1 MSLKINIQKE
11 SGTNAVT
18 KSVVVGSG
26 KAITPTGSGIIEATN
41 LLGTIDASQVST
53 GTLDPARLPLG
64 LGTDTTPANGKLL
77 IGNGVGY
84 TAANLTAG
92 TNISITNTAG
102 GIQINNT
109 MPSGLIYQ
117 GAWNALTNT
126 PTLTSSVG
134 TQGYYYVVSVAGTTN
149 LNGVT
154 DWQIGDWAIFNGSV
168 WQKIDNS
175 DQVTS
180 VFGRQG
186 AVAAASGDYTA
197 SQVTNVPYAGIVA
210 TDVQAA
216 INELYDDI
224 QASQQVLTAYV
235 TNAESFSITRGQVV
249 YLYGAQGNRASVKL
263 ASNLSDATSAKTF
276 GVVADASIAAG
287 QAGYIRCQGV
297 VDNLNL
303 GAYNPGDTL
312 YLGATPGSLTATK
325 PYAPNHLVYVGIVE
339 RANNGNGQLYVKIQN
354 GYELDEI
361 HDVQITAPR
370 LAGQTLLYDQTDA
383 LWKNARLT
391 AGTGMTLTFA
401 DASVTLTPNFA
412 APPVIGNTTPNVV
425 NATTLNATDVAATNG
440 TFLTSVTTPYVKA
453 DTGVYL
459 TLAGGSS
466 GASLVLGLG
475 ASGQATFDRKL
486 NLTASTTTAA
496 SLNIPQGT
504 APTTPTNG
512 DIWTTTAGLYARIN
526 GTTVGPFGTGTVT
539 SVSGTANQVTVSP
552 TTGDVVVSLPTAITN
567 VNSITAS
574 SATNLTLNGGSSG
587 ASIVAGQG
595 TNANI
600 TLTPTGTG
608 SVTTPGILKTTN
620 TTASTSTTSG
630 ALQVAGGVGIAGALY
645 TGGNLNVSGTGTNTF
660 SGPLAI
666 TNPST
671 TLTTI
676 SNPSYYHLALQTTG
690 AGVEREPALY
700 FQDSGTFLGGVEFGA
715 ASGTAIRVNAMAFRN
730 LQNGAFLWFQG
741 STVSAPSML
750 LNASA
755 NLLLGTT
762 TDSSNGKLQLA
773 THTTSAGGIGFGTD
787 LSLFRASSTKL
798 QIFNASQPQLGF
810 TDSTREYGRL
820 ETAGGSF
827 YISSTYATSDLV
839 LRSGN
844 ATTAL
849 TLDSSQ
855 NATFAG
861 TISRNG
867 AAGNYRV
874 YNVQS
879 SGVSRWAW
887 GADNAAES
895 GSNAG
900 SDFVLY
906 SFTDAGSVLTNPVF
920 KLTRSTGDAAF
931 SGASTFGNYVTVDGT
946 SGAAFRA
953 RKSNNTSGAQSW
965 NSSLDTSGTWS
976 FQCAN
981 DNFVGANTA
990 ITLTRSG
997 TTPTGLTINATT
1009 ASSSTTTGALIV
1021 SGGVG
1026 MAGALYTGG
1035 SLTSSGTSTN
1045 SFAGQIYNTATG
1057 GGLNGQFRGFNSSAS
1072 GTNGALSGA
1081 NFVAQP
1087 GYSTFI
1093 GTTADGTAASYQGA
1107 ALGSVVQDQ
1116 QGYVISDAARGLLLH
1131 SINGNLLFATGNTGT
1146 RRGTWSSTSLTVEN
1160 TTDSSSTTTGA
1171 LVVSGGL
1178 GLAKKLYVGGNA
1190 IYMTGAGDQ
1199 AIYTNSTQTLFLG
1212 VQGVGVIKINGADG
1226 AVSTAFPVTI
1236 SNATASTS
1244 TTTGALVVS
1253 GGVGVAGAVYAG
1265 GAIADLIGNV
1275 RSIPQNSQT
1284 GAYALAVTDNG
1295 KHISI
1300 TTGGITVNSGI
1311 FSAGQVVVI
1320 FNNSGSSQTITQGTS
1335 VTMYLGGVGTTGNR
1349 TLAGYGVATV
1359 MCVASNTF
1367 VITGSGLT

>member
-53 GTLDPARLPLG
+53 GTLAPARLPLG

-102 GIQINNT
+102 GISISST
-109 MPSGLIYQ
+109 APSGLVYQ
-117 GAWNALTNT
+117 GTWNALTNV
-126 PTLTSSVG
+126 PPLTSSVG

-149 LNGVT
+149 LNGIT
-154 DWQIGDWAIFNGSV
+154 DWQIGDWAIFNGTV
-168 WQKIDNS
+168 WQKIDNTDS
-175 DQVTS
+175 VTS

-186 AVAAASGDYTA
+186 AVVAASGDYTA

-224 QASQQVLTAYV
+224 ANVEQVLTAYV

-249 YLYGAQGNRASVKL
+249 YLYGAQGDRASVKL

-287 QAGYIRCQGV
+287 AAGYIRCQGV
-297 VDNLNL
+297 VSNLNL

-339 RANNGNGQLYVKIQN
+339 RANNGNGLLYVKIQN

-370 LAGQTLLYDQTDA
+370 LAGQTLLYDQTNA

-440 TFLTSVTTPYVKA
+440 TFLTAVTTPYVKA

-496 SLNIPQGT
+496 SLNIPQGV

-512 DIWTTTAGLYARIN
+512 DIWTTSTGVYARIN
-526 GTTVGPFGTGTVT
+526 GATVGPFGTGTVT

-595 TNANI
+595 TNANV
-600 TLTPTGTG
+600 TLTP
-608 SVTTPGILKTTN
+608 
-620 TTASTSTTSG
+620 
-630 ALQVAGGVGIAGALY
+630 
-645 TGGNLNVSGTGTNTF
+645 SGTGVVYTAGQLLPQ
-660 SGPLAI
+660 SGVFISGLSSTVLGIGFGNSPLAYGTALI
-666 TNPST
+666 RSQNDFRIVDDGFFNIQRLT
-671 TLTTI
+671 TKILTI
-676 SNPSYYHLALQTTG
+676 SNPNNNVLI
-690 AGVEREPALY
+690 
-700 FQDSGTFLGGVEFGA
+700 
-715 ASGTAIRVNAMAFRN
+715 GTA
-730 LQNGAFLWFQG
+730 
-741 STVSAPSML
+741 
-750 LNASA
+750 
-755 NLLLGTT
+755 

-787 LSLFRASSTKL
+787 TSLYRSATGAGTLELNAASGSTSLLSFALAGTKKAQIGISASNSYFDYDGSLIFRA
-798 QIFNASQPQLGF
+798 GV
-810 TDSTREYGRL
+810 
-820 ETAGGSF
+820 GG
-827 YISSTYATSDLV
+827 
-839 LRSGN
+839 
-844 ATTAL
+844 TTTL

-861 TISRNG
+861 HVQVQNG
-867 AAGNYRV
+867 KALRLYTPSN
-874 YNVQS
+874 
-879 SGVSRWAW
+879 SG
-887 GADNAAES
+887 
-895 GSNAG
+895 
-900 SDFVLY
+900 Y
-906 SFTDAGSVLTNPVF
+906 
-920 KLTRSTGDAAF
+920 
-931 SGASTFGNYVTVDGT
+931 ASI
-946 SGAAFRA
+946 
-953 RKSNNTSGAQSW
+953 
-965 NSSLDTSGTWS
+965 SLDSS
-976 FQCAN
+976 
-981 DNFVGANTA
+981 NFVNANYQWK
-990 ITLTRSG
+990 LVD
-997 TTPTGLTINATT
+997 TT
-1009 ASSSTTTGALIV
+1009 ASTSTSTGALIV

-1026 MAGALYTGG
+1026 VAGALYTGG

-1072 GTNGALSGA
+1072 GTNGAVSGA
-1081 NFVAQP
+1081 NFYAQP

-1093 GTTADGTAASYQGA
+1093 GTTANGTAASYQGA

-1178 GLAKKLYVGGNA
+1178 GVAKNIYSGGSLISLSKAGNNPAFKTTDGTIITKLQSQTVGD
-1190 IYMTGAGDQ
+1190 TAGVVGTESNNTFR
-1199 AIYTNSTQTLFLG
+1199 IVTNN
-1212 VQGVGVIKINGADG
+1212 VA
-1226 AVSTAFPVTI
+1226 AVSFDT
-1236 SNATASTS
+1236 SQNATFASTTASTS

-1253 GGVGVAGAVYAG
+1253 GGAGIAGAIYAG